1 MTDPLVVKAAEYYSR
16 KLAEFGA
23 TPRGA
28 DWNSSESQELRFEQ
42 LLRMCAP
49 DTPIDIND
57 YGCGY
62 AALVPFLDRLG
73 RQFDYC
79 GYDAA
84 APMIAAAMETRG
96 GDSRCRFT
104 SDRASVTPRRF
115 TVASGIFNV
124 REQTGDAEWWDYI
137 VRTLDDL
144 AALSTEAFSCNF
156 LTSHSDADRK
166 RADLYYADPS
176 ELLRFCLQRYSRRAA
191 VLHDY
196 PLYEFTLM
204 VRV

>member
-1 MTDPLVVKAAEYYSR
+1 MSDPLVTKAAAYYSR

-28 DWNSSESQELRFEQ
+28 DWSSGESQEMRFDQ

-49 DTPIDIND
+49 NAAIDIND

-62 AALVPFLDRLG
+62 GALVSHLDRLG
-73 RQFDYC
+73 RRFDYC

-84 APMIAAAMETRG
+84 APMIAAAQASLE

-104 SDRASVTPRRF
+104 SDRAAVTPRRY

-124 REQTGDAEWWDYI
+124 REQASDAEWWDYI
-137 VRTLDDL
+137 LRTLDDL

-156 LTSHSDADRK
+156 LTSHADADRQ

-176 ELLRFCLQRYSRRAA
+176 ELLSFCLRRYPRRVA

-196 PLYEFTLM
+196 PLYEFTLV